1 MGDKGYRDFIH
12 IPKEQI
18 LAEYTEHLKT
28 LSNRLLALLNTDSTW
43 RVKRTIGEYQ
53 QIGAAGVRIEDQTF
67 PKRCGQTAGA
77 SLIPTAEMCA
87 KIYAAK
93 EAADDE
99 FVVAVRTDAR
109 QTEGMDGVLARSRAY
124 VDAGCDAIFPEA
136 LLEPDEFRRT
146 REELPGVALMIDVP
160 EWDVARR

>member
-1 MGDKGYRDFIH
+1 
-12 IPKEQI
+12 
-18 LAEYTEHLKT
+18 
-28 LSNRLLALLNTDSTW
+28 
-43 RVKRTIGEYQ
+43 
-53 QIGAAGVRIEDQTF
+53 
-67 PKRCGQTAGA
+67 
-77 SLIPTAEMCA
+77 MCA

-109 QTEGMDGVLARSRAY
+109 QTEEWTGCWRAAVPY

-146 REELPGVALMIDVP
+146 REELPGVALMTDVP
-160 EWDVARR
+160 EWGVARR